1 MTNAELLKNVWKTIY
16 DPQINVKEMVE
27 RFFHPDYEQCINGVT
42 MKRNEYI
49 QHVIEQRKNIKIGTI
64 DYKHMLE
71 KDNELFALY
80 YPAGT
85 NIHNLPFEAEVI
97 AYFRFENEQI
107 SRIHGIVRLIKGDFA
122 DLDMQKDN

>member
-1 MTNAELLKNVWKTIY
+1 MTNAELLKNVWNTIY
-16 DPQINVKEMVE
+16 DPQIDVKEMVE

-71 KDNELFALY
+71 KRNELFALY
-80 YPAGT
+80 YPTGKNT
-85 NIHNLPFEAEVI
+85 HNLPFEAEVI

-107 SRIHGIVRLIKGDFA
+107 SRIHGIVRLIKGDLA